1 MWVRMNILLLI
12 ALVVSAVL
20 LVRQTYEGRRLFADL
35 ERSKAETRKL
45 EADMHR
51 LQSER
56 EGEATNLRV
65 EQLAR
70 ERLQMRAIT
79 PALTLNAA
87 PEAAAAGA
95 SDAATAASGAAR

>member
-1 MWVRMNILLLI
+1 MWVRMNLLLLI

-35 ERSKAETRKL
+35 ERAKAETRKL
-45 EADMHR
+45 EADVHR

-79 PALTLNAA
+79 PALTLGAASEPAGMPAA
-87 PEAAAAGA
+87 P
-95 SDAATAASGAAR
+95 ASGVAP

>member
-1 MWVRMNILLLI
+1 MWVRMNVLLLI

-35 ERSKAETRKL
+35 ERAKAETRKL
-45 EADMHR
+45 EADVHR
-51 LQSER
+51 LQAER

-70 ERLQMRAIT
+70 DRLQMRPIT
-79 PALTLNAA
+79 PALTLGAAASAA
-87 PEAAAAGA
+87 P
-95 SDAATAASGAAR
+95 AASTPASGSVR

>member
-35 ERSKAETRKL
+35 ERAKAESRKL
-45 EADMHR
+45 EADVHR
-51 LQSER
+51 LKAER

-79 PALTLNAA
+79 PALTLGV
-87 PEAAAAGA
+87 PSGAAASAPA
-95 SDAATAASGAAR
+95 PASGASQ